1 MHDLD
6 ESLALSEVHG
16 GRKTWYWRKTWY
28 QAHLIDDAGCGDDRI
43 HRRVL
48 FFCAALAYNCKPLR
62 AARSLHNVNVDSKL
76 PLA

>member
-48 FFCAALAYNCKPLR
+48 FFCARATGISCSALTMQCQC
-62 AARSLHNVNVDSKL
+62 
-76 PLA
+76 